1 MESKIAAKW
10 SLGAIIPMGG
20 DVPDN
25 RNPNY
30 LDRVVDHEVAEA
42 LASSP
47 AVLIEGPRGCGKT
60 WTGQQFANSEVFLDG
75 SEALRIAGEVDP
87 ESILEGAEPRLLD
100 EWQLIRGIWNP
111 MRHACDR
118 RGGFGHFL
126 LTGSQNPPDDITEH
140 SGAGR
145 VARVRMRPMSL
156 WESGDSSGEVSL
168 ASLLAGE
175 RCLARDATQTYNSI
189 ASLICRGGWPRMVK
203 MAPNTAQARLRDYL
217 DNITRT
223 DISRVSGI
231 NRDPRLLTALLA
243 SLARNEATTAS
254 CATLIEDI
262 AGEGSSPPARSTIR
276 AYIDELTRLFVLEPL
291 PAWTTHLRSSVRLRK
306 SPKRLFTDPALAVA
320 ALAASAGAVAQDR
333 EAMGL
338 LFESMAVRDL
348 RVYAQSLGA
357 HLYYYG
363 DSNSLEADA
372 VIEGLDGQWAA
383 VEIKLGGGEAI
394 TKAMESL
401 RAVRSQIDTTRRGEP
416 ARLIVVTAF
425 GHGYQTDDGIAVL
438 PLSALKP

>member
-1 MESKIAAKW
+1 MS
-10 SLGAIIPMGG
+10 
-20 DVPDN
+20 DT

-30 LDRVVDHEVAEA
+30 LDRVVDREVAEA
-42 LASSP
+42 LDSSP

-60 WTGQQFANSEVFLDG
+60 WTGQRFANSEVFLDG
-75 SEALRIAGEVDP
+75 SEALRIAAEVDP
-87 ESILEGAEPRLLD
+87 DSILEGEEPRLLD

-175 RCLARDATQTYNSI
+175 RCLAKDAEQTYSSI
-189 ASLICRGGWPRMVK
+189 ASLISRGGWPRMIK

-217 DNITRT
+217 DNIART

-231 NRDPRLLTALLA
+231 KRDPQLVATLLA

-254 CATLIEDI
+254 CATLIEDM
-262 AGEGSSPPARSTIR
+262 AGEDQSPPARSTIR
-276 AYIDELTRLFVLEPL
+276 AYLDELARLFVLEPL
-291 PAWTTHLRSSVRLRK
+291 PAWTTHLRSSARLRRT
-306 SPKRLFTDPALAVA
+306 PKRFFTDPGLAVA
-320 ALAASAGAVAQDR
+320 ALAASAGTVAQDK

-338 LFESMAVRDL
+338 LFESMAIRDL

-363 DSNSLEADA
+363 DSNDLEADA

-383 VEIKLGGGEAI
+383 VEIKLGSGKAI
-394 TKAMESL
+394 AAAMESL
-401 RAVRSQIDTTRRGEP
+401 RAVRSQIDTTRRAEP
-416 ARLIVVTAF
+416 ARLIVLTAF

-438 PLSALKP
+438 PLTALKP

>member
-1 MESKIAAKW
+1 M
-10 SLGAIIPMGG
+10 
-20 DVPDN
+20 PDS
-25 RNPNY
+25 RNPDY
-30 LDRVVDHEVAEA
+30 LDRVVDHEVAEV

-60 WTGQQFANSEVFLDG
+60 WTGQRFANSEVFLDG
-75 SEALRIAGEVDP
+75 SEALRLAAEVDP
-87 ESILEGAEPRLLD
+87 DSILEGAEPRLLD

-168 ASLLAGE
+168 ASLLEGG
-175 RCLARDATQTYNSI
+175 RCVAKDAEQTFSGV
-189 ASLICRGGWPRMVK
+189 ASVICRGGWPRMIK
-203 MAPNTAQARLRDYL
+203 MAPDTAQARLRDYL

-231 NRDPRLLTALLA
+231 KRDPQLVMALLA
-243 SLARNEATTAS
+243 SLARNEATAAS
-254 CATLIEDI
+254 GTTLIKDV
-262 AGEGSSPPARSTIR
+262 AGEAGNPPARSTIR
-276 AYIDELTRLFVLEPL
+276 AYLDDLTRLFVLEPL
-291 PAWTTHLRSSVRLRK
+291 PAWTTHLRSSARLRK
-306 SPKRLFTDPALAVA
+306 SPKRLFIDPSLAVA
-320 ALAASAGAVAQDR
+320 ALAASAGSVAQDK
-333 EAMGL
+333 EALGF
-338 LFESMAVRDL
+338 LFESMAIRDL

-363 DSNSLEADA
+363 DSNGLETDV

-383 VEIKLGGGEAI
+383 VEIKLGGG
-394 TKAMESL
+394 KAVTGAFESL

-416 ARLIVVTAF
+416 ARLIVLTAF
-425 GHGYQTDDGIAVL
+425 GHGYQTHDGIAVV
-438 PLSALKP
+438 PLTALKP

>member
-1 MESKIAAKW
+1 
-10 SLGAIIPMGG
+10 MGG
-20 DVPDN
+20 DMSDT

-30 LDRVVDHEVAEA
+30 LDRVVDREVAEA

-60 WTGQQFANSEVFLDG
+60 WTGQRFANSEVFLDG
-75 SEALRIAGEVDP
+75 SEALRIAAEVDP
-87 ESILEGAEPRLLD
+87 DSILKGAEPRLLD

-175 RCLARDATQTYNSI
+175 RCLAKDAEQTYSSV
-189 ASLICRGGWPRMVK
+189 ASLICRGGWPRMIK

-231 NRDPRLLTALLA
+231 NRDPHLVGTLLA

-254 CATLIEDI
+254 RATLIEDM
-262 AGEGSSPPARSTIR
+262 AGEDGNPPARSTIR
-276 AYIDELTRLFVLEPL
+276 AYLDELTRLFVLEPL
-291 PAWTTHLRSSVRLRK
+291 PAWTTHLRSSARLRK
-306 SPKRLFTDPALAVA
+306 SPKRFFADPALAVA
-320 ALAASAGAVAQDR
+320 ALAASSGSVAQDK
-333 EAMGL
+333 EALGL
-338 LFESMAVRDL
+338 LFESMAIRDL

-357 HLYYYG
+357 HVYYYG
-363 DSNSLEADA
+363 DSNDLEADA

-394 TKAMESL
+394 AKAMESL
-401 RAVRSQIDTTRRGEP
+401 RAVRFQIDTTRRGDP
-416 ARLIVVTAF
+416 ARLIVLTAF

-438 PLSALKP
+438 PLTSLKP